1 MTRQSSG
8 YQPDTSKQL
17 YFDLEL
23 EVKDNAVPEPHVTN
37 GTVKIVV
44 MTGVNN
50 VTFGFDNTLSEIDDN
65 KETII
70 RILNDT
76 FQWSFSQKGSTEGSG
91 TRAEGEPFTTLEGYF
106 VNPSDNFKEHF
117 KAHHLVQ
124 LTIKVVQA

>member
-1 MTRQSSG
+1 MSGQSSG

-23 EVKDNAVPEPHVTN
+23 EVRDNAVPEPHVTN

-106 VNPSDNFKEHF
+106 VNPGDNFKEHF
-117 KAHHLVQ
+117 KSHHFV
-124 LTIKVVQA
+124 LTENQQS